1 MAISRVD
8 TVGFTRMAQS
18 LANMSGAP
26 LEKIIDFEAAKVLS
40 AALRL
45 RRRSMLARLA
55 RNSGRR
61 NIAPSHLAL
70 PAENRPGKR

>member
-26 LEKIIDFEAAKVLS
+26 LEK
-40 AALRL
+40 
-45 RRRSMLARLA
+45 
-55 RNSGRR
+55 
-61 NIAPSHLAL
+61 
-70 PAENRPGKR
+70 